1 MGADLYIRSET
12 EKSRKRYEKQYD
24 AAIAKRNR
32 LAELHPEVHC
42 CEPNCHPDLKAAQDE
57 VWRLSELSD
66 GPGYFRDPYNRWSLM
81 AQLGIDWDS
90 LPYINIERKD
100 GDESYTVP
108 CLDELGAAFL
118 AGLVETRQIGNDYAM
133 TAQAKLG
140 AAVLG
145 MVSKAMPEA
154 TVTGGTPP
162 DSLGS
167 EDLAYFVKRKGELL
181 AFLRLALEL
190 GEPIEVSY

>member
-24 AAIAKRNR
+24 AAIAERNR
-32 LAELHPEVHC
+32 LAELHPGIHC
-42 CEPNCHPDLKAAQDE
+42 CEPDCHPDLKRAQDE
-57 VWRLSELSD
+57 VWRISGLSD

-90 LPYINIERKD
+90 LPYVEVEKS
-100 GDESYTVP
+100 DEGETYTVTT
-108 CLDELGAAFL
+108 LDPMGCAFL

-133 TAQAKLG
+133 TGQAKLG
-140 AAVLG
+140 AMCLG
-145 MVSKAMPEA
+145 LVAAAMPEA
-154 TVTGGTPP
+154 RVTGGTPP

-167 EDLAYFVKRKGELL
+167 EDLAYFVKQKGELL
-181 AFLRLALEL
+181 EFLRLAIKL
-190 GEPIEVSY
+190 GESVEVSY